1 VNETIPPGFSRAAE
15 AARTAPSRQEEF
27 GDLSQAADDFGQA
40 LEYYRTALEALD
52 SGDAEG
58 RVRLLY
64 KMAHCARRRGDLESA
79 LLHLKAAHRALRPL
93 GDTIWQG
100 RIAGRL
106 SALYVD
112 RGEYRRASRLAHIAY
127 QHLRHSS
134 EHVELGRADQFLGLA
149 RLRMGDYVGAREAFT
164 SALATF
170 RRIEFTEGMAMALNN
185 LGLALK
191 NLGQWGEAIRSLEQA
206 LRLNEKSGNYALVAA
221 HALNLGIL
229 RFRLG
234 EWDLAE
240 EELLRARQIMGETND
255 FGGLTR
261 VHLALGS
268 LQRRRRDFESAQKA
282 FLEASR
288 LSTLHGFQRE
298 LVLSEEFMGELE
310 LDRGKLDE
318 ACRRLE
324 RTLAIARRRA
334 PSGDLVTEVANR
346 LGLALVLS
354 DRRAEAQKAAEEARF
369 SAQAQGDRCERAFAE
384 RTLGLVALLQGRD
397 RQAQELLP
405 GAQRVF
411 EELGERYELA
421 RTFLLTVQLG
431 FRREDPAIAVEPYA
445 EGLKRAVALFRDLDV
460 PRLAGE
466 SALWRARAYAASG
479 QPDRALAEVE
489 HAQKWLRE
497 AGEPGGEEQA
507 AEVRGRIEAEY
518 VASTLST
525 SNEFRALLDA
535 NQLFRDAGDLHAVL
549 NSTVRLAVEHTGG
562 DRGFVAFSASGGRL
576 DVMATYNLGVERAR
590 GMLRSVERAGGRE
603 LLNGN
608 PLFASRVAA
617 DRRFHADLAGHLNGV
632 FSLVVVPLAFPS
644 QSIGLVCVDRLND
657 NPRGAFNQRDLN
669 RLAVLAQSAAIP
681 LVEQQR
687 SVLLAENTAL
697 KDQLKPSPGL
707 ERVVTQSP
715 EMQEILQLLAKVG
728 DSGATILL
736 QGETGTGKGLLA
748 QSIHEVS
755 SRRDGPFVAVNCAAL
770 PENLLES
777 ELFGHQ
783 KGAFTGADREK
794 PGLFRVADG
803 GTVFLDEVEKINE
816 PMQAKLLHVLDRAEI
831 RPVGSTK
838 VIHVNVRVVCATNVD
853 LLARIREGRF
863 LEDLYYRMNDITVTV
878 PPLRDRREDIP
889 LLTDHFLRLY
899 ARQMDKPVP
908 ELKREVRRVLLEH
921 EWRGNVRELEK
932 TIKRLV
938 VLWDGEETAGLAL
951 LPPEMREP
959 GAAAGEDEVEG
970 LRLRSHVERVERRV
984 IREAL
989 ETSGWNKSQAARSLG
1004 ISYPTLLS
1012 KIRLLQLDRRTR
1024 LGA

>member
-1 VNETIPPGFSRAAE
+1 MHETIPPGFSRAPDSV
-15 AARTAPSRQEEF
+15 RFAPSRQEEF
-27 GDLSQAADDFGQA
+27 GDLSQAADNFGQA

-52 SGDAEG
+52 TGDAEG

-64 KMAHCARRRGDLESA
+64 KMAHCSRRRGDLDGS

-93 GDTIWQG
+93 GDPLWQG

-112 RGEYRRASRLAHIAY
+112 RGEYRRAARLAHIAY
-127 QHLRHSS
+127 QLLRHSS

-149 RLRMGDYVGAREAFT
+149 RLRLGDYTGARDAFT

-170 RRIEFTEGMAMALNN
+170 RRIDFTEGMAMALNN

-191 NLGQWGEAIRSLEQA
+191 NLGQWGEAIRCLEQA
-206 LRLNEKSGNYALVAA
+206 VRLDEKSGNYALVAA

-240 EELLRARQIMGETND
+240 ECLLRARQVMGDTND

-261 VHLALGS
+261 VHLALGN
-268 LQRRRRDFESAQKA
+268 LHRRRREFEAAHQE

-288 LSTLHGFQRE
+288 LATLHGFQRE
-298 LVLSEEFMGELE
+298 LVLSEEFLGELE
-310 LDRGKLDE
+310 LDRGKRDE
-318 ACRRLE
+318 AARRLE

-334 PSGDLVTEVANR
+334 PSGDLVTEVGNR
-346 LGLALVLS
+346 LGLALVLCN
-354 DRRAEAQKAAEEARF
+354 RLGEAQKFAEEARF
-369 SAQAQGDRCERAFAE
+369 TAQSQGDRCETAFAE
-384 RTLGLVALLQGRD
+384 RSLGLVALRQGLERP
-397 RQAQELLP
+397 AQDLLS

-421 RTFLLTVQLG
+421 RTFLWIVQVG
-431 FRREDPAIAVEPYA
+431 FERENGGAMVEPYL
-445 EGLKRAVALFRDLDV
+445 EGLKRSIALFRDLDV

-466 SALWRARAYAASG
+466 AALWRARALAASG
-479 QPDRALAEVE
+479 QPDRALSEIE

-497 AGEPGGEEQA
+497 AGEPGGEELA
-507 AEVRGRIEAEY
+507 AEVRGRIEEEY
-518 VASTLST
+518 VASSLST
-525 SNEFRALLDA
+525 SNEFRALLEA
-535 NQLFRDAGDLHAVL
+535 NQVFRDAGDLHAVL
-549 NSTVRLAVEHTGG
+549 NSTVRLAVEHSGG

-576 DVMATYNLGVERAR
+576 DVMATHNLGLERAR
-590 GMLRSVERAGGRE
+590 SILRSVERASGRD

-617 DRRFHADLAGHLNGV
+617 DRRFHADLSGHLGGV

-644 QSIGLVCVDRLND
+644 QSIGLLYVDRLND
-657 NPRGAFNQRDLN
+657 NPRSAFNQRDLN
-669 RLAVLAQSAAIP
+669 RLAVLAQSAAVP
-681 LVEQQR
+681 LVEQQKF
-687 SVLLAENTAL
+687 VLLEENIAL
-697 KDQLKPSPGL
+697 KDQLKPAPGL
-707 ERVVTQSP
+707 GRVVTQSP
-715 EMQEILQLLAKVG
+715 DLQEILVLLAKVG
-728 DSGATILL
+728 QSDATILL

-748 QSIHEVS
+748 QSIHEIS
-755 SRRDGPFVAVNCAAL
+755 GRRDGAFVAVNCAAL

-777 ELFGHQ
+777 ELFGHVQ
-783 KGAFTGADREK
+783 GAFTGAHRDK
-794 PGLFRVADG
+794 PGLFREAEG
-803 GTVFLDEVEKINE
+803 GTIFLDEVEKITE
-816 PMQAKLLHVLDRAEI
+816 PMQAKLLHVLDRGEM

-838 VIHVNVRVVCATNVD
+838 TLKVNVRVLCATNVD
-853 LLARIREGRF
+853 LLSKIRDGRF
-863 LEDLYYRMNDITVTV
+863 LEDLYYRMNDISVTV

-899 ARQMDKPVP
+899 ARQMDKPMP
-908 ELKREVRRVLLEH
+908 ELAREVRRALLEH

-938 VLWDGEETAGLAL
+938 VLWDGDGKAGLNL
-951 LPPEMREP
+951 LPPEMRES
-959 GAAAGEDEVEG
+959 GQAADEDADELD
-970 LRLRSHVERVERRV
+970 LRVHVERVERRV
-984 IREAL
+984 IRDAL
-989 ETSGWNKSQAARSLG
+989 EASNWNKSQAARSLG

-1012 KIRLLQLDRRTR
+1012 KIRLLKLDRRTR
-1024 LGA
+1024 NGV